1 MANLKNAA
9 KAARQA
15 EKRRQRNRHF
25 RSTMRGRMK
34 AVRKALEQGDLSNI
48 DALLQQAI
56 KTVDHTASKG
66 VIHKRTASRYISR
79 LSKAV
84 ARAKAS

>member
-15 EKRRQRNRHF
+15 EKRRMRNRHF
-25 RSTMRGRMK
+25 RSTMRGRIK
-34 AVRKALEQGDLSNI
+34 AVRKALESGDLSNI
-48 DALLQQAI
+48 DTLLKEAI
-56 KTVDHTASKG
+56 RTVDHTASKG
-66 VIHKRTASRYISR
+66 VIHRKTASRYISR

-84 ARAKAS
+84 AQAKA